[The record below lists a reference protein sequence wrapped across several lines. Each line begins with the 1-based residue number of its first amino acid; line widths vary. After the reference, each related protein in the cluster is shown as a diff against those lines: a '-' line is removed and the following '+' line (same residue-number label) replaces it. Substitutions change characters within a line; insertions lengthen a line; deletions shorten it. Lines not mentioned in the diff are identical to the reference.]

1 MLQAHSRRYRALIII
16 ETGCRLL
23 EYKRYECKDS
33 LIQEIEQVPD
43 SLITEV
49 LDFLQFLK
57 QKHQSELL
65 EVTVLSESSLS
76 KDWLNSSEDGAWQN
90 L

>member
-1 MLQAHSRRYRALIII
+1 MNA
-16 ETGCRLL
+16 T
-23 EYKRYECKDS
+23 DS
-33 LIQEIEQVPD
+33 LIKEIEQVPD
-43 SLITEV
+43 FLIAEV

-76 KDWLNSSEDGAWQN
+76 KDWLSPEEEEAWQN

>member
-1 MLQAHSRRYRALIII
+1 MNA
-16 ETGCRLL
+16 
-23 EYKRYECKDS
+23 KDS

-43 SLITEV
+43 FLIAEV

-65 EVTVLSESSLS
+65 EVTILSESALS
-76 KDWLNSSEDGAWQN
+76 KDWLSPAEDEAWQK

>member
-1 MLQAHSRRYRALIII
+1 MNV
-16 ETGCRLL
+16 
-23 EYKRYECKDS
+23 KDS

-43 SLITEV
+43 FLIAEV

-76 KDWLNSSEDGAWQN
+76 KDWLNPAEDKAWQN